1 MNEGGGGGGGKVAE
15 QLKLHSRKK
24 TPQATSLVPLIK

>member
-24 TPQATSLVPLIK
+24 NTSSYFSGTFN